1 MSSKVKVNMNICDKV
16 TIVEVNQTPDGLYSV
31 KVTSPC
37 ENVMEFASGLEELT
51 IADLTD
57 KTNSKVF
64 DRMRVTK
71 MSADCLVPAGILTAA
86 WFEAGMIAKSLARSK
101 KNNNVEFIVD

>member
-1 MSSKVKVNMNICDKV
+1 MNLCDKV
-16 TIVEVNQTPDGLYSV
+16 TLVEVSQTPEGTFAV

-37 ENVMEFASGLEELT
+37 ANVMEFATGLEELS

-57 KTNSKVF
+57 KANSKVF

-86 WFEAGMIAKSLARSK
+86 WFEAGMLAKSLARSK
-101 KNNNVEFIVD
+101 KNNNIEFIVE